1 MSNMPSQYKVLSLS
15 EKLKKKKQKK
25 NHNDKSMQVFQ
36 ERL

>member
-1 MSNMPSQYKVLSLS
+1 MPSQYKVLNLS
-15 EKLKKKKQKK
+15 EKLKKKKKQKK